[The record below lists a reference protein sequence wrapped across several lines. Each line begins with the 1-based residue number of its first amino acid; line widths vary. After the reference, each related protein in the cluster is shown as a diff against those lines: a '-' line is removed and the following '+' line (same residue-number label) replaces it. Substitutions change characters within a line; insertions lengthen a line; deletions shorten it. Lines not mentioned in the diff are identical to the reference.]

1 MNDTL
6 NLQTPAIL
14 AEIETA
20 TKAIDYQM
28 VSEPLTG
35 SLLKTLAAS
44 KPNSSFLELV
54 TGTRI
59 STRE

>member
-20 TKAIDYQM
+20 TKTINYQI

-44 KPNSSFLELV
+44 KPNSSFL
-54 TGTRI
+54 
-59 STRE
+59 

>member
-1 MNDTL
+1 MNGTL

-20 TKAIDYQM
+20 IKTIDYQM